1 MHSLS
6 NSILLLS
13 TVFAFTQPNCSYGD
27 PPRILTNSVNMT
39 MVLIPKGDFVMGSP
53 KSEPDR
59 RADEQLHKVILTKDY
74 YLGCCEVTQ
83 AQYCKV
89 MGVNPS
95 HFQGDA
101 FASPTTTESAENKDF
116 PTAELPVET
125 VKWNDAVEFCR
136 RLSERPE
143 EKALKRTYRLPTEAE
158 WEYACRAGSE
168 TSYSFGDNSNL
179 LGEYA
184 WYVENSN
191 GTTHRV
197 GSKKPNNWGLF
208 DMHGNVDEFCAD
220 TTSFF
225 DSSPL
230 TDPLIEL
237 PGRAG
242 IVRGGSWES
251 IDFMCRSAVRVA
263 ADRERDQCSG
273 TGFRVVL
280 TPTTN

>member
-1 MHSLS
+1 MRSIPVLSL
-6 NSILLLS
+6 LVA
-13 TVFAFTQPNCSYGD
+13 TVSVFMLTDCICGD
-27 PPRILTNSVNMT
+27 SPKFVTNSVNMT
-39 MVLIPKGDFVMGSP
+39 MVLIPRGEFVMGSP
-53 KSEPDR
+53 KNEPNR

-74 YLGCCEVTQ
+74 YLGCYEVTQ

-89 MGVNPS
+89 MGINPS
-95 HFQGDA
+95 HSQGEA
-101 FASPTTTESAENKDF
+101 FASLLTTESAENRDF
-116 PTAELPVET
+116 PTAELPVEM
-125 VKWNDAVEFCR
+125 VKWSDAVEFCR
-136 RLSERPE
+136 KLSEQPE

-158 WEYACRAGSE
+158 WEYACRAGSV

-197 GSKKPNNWGLF
+197 GSKKSNNWGLF
-208 DMHGNVDEFCAD
+208 DMHGNVDEWCAD

-251 IDFMCRSAVRVA
+251 KDFMCRSAVRVA
-263 ADRERDQCSG
+263 TDRERDHCSG
-273 TGFRVVL
+273 TGFRVAL
-280 TPTTN
+280 TPITN